1 MEAERGPMKLVFFSL
16 YDHEKPTSLASSQI
30 HTFMRMRRGPSVTHT
45 YLWLWFPGIKL
56 VRQQEN
62 PIQEKHRQVP
72 RGSQHVCGEDCR
84 QRNQRVGSRQP
95 GQLPVYSQLGR
106 WGKAHKSHI
115 ITACHGSVGTFFPT
129 KLEDFFK
136 TPEGQ

>member
-1 MEAERGPMKLVFFSL
+1 
-16 YDHEKPTSLASSQI
+16 
-30 HTFMRMRRGPSVTHT
+30 MRMRRGPSVIHT

-62 PIQEKHRQVP
+62 PIQEKHWQVP

-129 KLEDFFK
+129 KLEDFLRLQRANINSINKDSVKFVLPHIDAK
-136 TPEGQ
+136 CCC